1 MATDDW
7 NMRAAPWLETPLQ
20 PLWRR
25 HSDAVNSML
34 VARWLDNRHGS
45 VLKTDLFD
53 EAVGEGVY
61 PALAAR
67 ADRVVG
73 IDISSAIVGAAGKR
87 HPALSAHRA
96 DVRTLPFADGEFGAI
111 FSNSTLDHFDSSG
124 EIVAALRECRRVL
137 EPGGQLIVTLDNP
150 WNPVIALSKN
160 LPREQLNRLWPRL
173 RFASA
178 IGLQP
183 YRVGATLSVTR
194 LREVL
199 TELGFHVHE
208 TGAIIH
214 APRVVAVLAAELL
227 QRRGGEA
234 AKRRFLRAL
243 MLCERLS
250 HSPVRF
256 VTGHFVGARA
266 TKPAGKNA

>member
-1 MATDDW
+1 MGTDDW
-7 NMRAAPWLETPLQ
+7 NLRAEPWLETPLQ

-25 HSDAVNSML
+25 HSDAVNGLL
-34 VARWLDNRHGS
+34 VARWLDKRPGS

-61 PALAAR
+61 PALAAH

-73 IDISSAIVGAAGKR
+73 IDLSSAVVQAAGAR
-87 HPALSAHRA
+87 HPALSARRA

-111 FSNSTLDHFDSSG
+111 FSNSTLDHFDSLD
-124 EIVAALRECRRVL
+124 EIVAALRECHRVL

-150 WNPVIALSKN
+150 WNPVIALSKS

-173 RFASA
+173 RFAGA

-199 TELGFHVHE
+199 TELGFRVHE
-208 TGAIIH
+208 TTAIVH
-214 APRVVAVLAAELL
+214 APRVVAVFVAELL
-227 QRRGGEA
+227 QRRADDA
-234 AKRRFLRAL
+234 AERRFLRAL
-243 MLCERLS
+243 MLCEGLS
-250 HSPVRF
+250 RSPMRF

-266 TKPAGKNA
+266 TKPA